1 MYLLGDAAD
10 WPAQSAI
17 WEMVRRGALEIEE
30 LSPASIERAR
40 TLMEKYRDVPM
51 DLGDAT
57 LVALAEERDFRRVFT
72 LDADFRVY
80 RLRGRIAFEV
90 IPG

>member
-1 MYLLGDAAD
+1 
-10 WPAQSAI
+10 
-17 WEMVRRGALEIEE
+17 
-30 LSPASIERAR
+30 
-40 TLMEKYRDVPM
+40 M
-51 DLGDAT
+51 DLGGAT
-57 LVALAEERDFRRVFT
+57 LVALAEVRDFRRVFT